1 MHVTSSKNLHNG
13 PTCVKFGIV
22 SCILEIR
29 LQYFKTNNIGNTSSK
44 ETDFSKLGW
53 PFRYPISKRSRCSP
67 IFLHFLTRTTHYLA
81 VAKVARTSLKTQ
93 YCPLCFTRLC
103 YCPFFLHGSEA
114 SIVFRGFAFSLGKHS
129 IARKEISTSRAYGL
143 FKLAILKYVLRY
155 MNKRL
160 TTDMAD
166 ANRLQRATR
175 PTGFFIIKKI
185 TADFCSAQCIMDNT
199 RSLRKQRHLKYR
211 TMQTPSI
218 LFYTQL

>member
-1 MHVTSSKNLHNG
+1 MLIGILTTHASHVAACTGARMHVTSSKNLHNG

-103 YCPFFLHGSEA
+103 YCPFFCTEA
-114 SIVFRGFAFSLGKHS
+114 RLLLFSGVLLFSWQAFNC
-129 IARKEISTSRAYGL
+129 AER
-143 FKLAILKYVLRY
+143 
-155 MNKRL
+155 N
-160 TTDMAD
+160 
-166 ANRLQRATR
+166 
-175 PTGFFIIKKI
+175 
-185 TADFCSAQCIMDNT
+185 
-199 RSLRKQRHLKYR
+199 
-211 TMQTPSI
+211 
-218 LFYTQL
+218 